1 MLGSAKKTTAAY
13 MAFIMAVSA
22 TQGVTMDSLNLVAKN
37 MVVSFHYTL
46 KDKEGQ
52 VLDSSSGSEPLAYLH
67 GYGQIVSGLETA
79 LLGKAPGAQFTV
91 VVAAK
96 DGYGDREDQLVISV
110 GKSEWTLPD
119 TVGVGEIIELQSP
132 EGHVIPARIVE
143 MNDQSV
149 VLDANHPLAGED
161 LHFDVELISV
171 RAASAEELAHGHAH
185 GVGGHQH

>member
-1 MLGSAKKTTAAY
+1 
-13 MAFIMAVSA
+13 MALIMAVSA
-22 TQGVTMDSLNLVAKN
+22 TQGVRMDSLNLVAKN

-52 VLDSSSGSEPLAYLH
+52 VLESSSGSEPLAYLH
-67 GYGQIVSGLETA
+67 GFGQIVSGLESA

-91 VVAAK
+91 LVEAK
-96 DGYGDREDQLVISV
+96 DGYGVREDQLVISV

-171 RAASAEELAHGHAH
+171 RAATAEELAHGHAH